1 MTKTIKLRIRKPANE
16 QATQQLLEMARVDN
30 PNKDTNI
37 LGTKEI
43 WVYGD
48 DRSSMS
54 PHFHYFDKRGNKKFD
69 IEVRINDLT
78 VCFSH
83 PRKGIKDKELY
94 SWVGLR
100 DEYKALMMW
109 LKQSNSDMPSIT
121 NYDALILAWN
131 QNNRSNQI

>member
-16 QATQQLLEMARVDN
+16 QASQQLLEMARVDN

>member
-48 DRSSMS
+48 DRSSMY

-69 IEVRINDLT
+69 IEVRIKDLT

-100 DEYKALMMW
+100 DEYKTLMMW
-109 LKQSNSDMPSIT
+109 LKQSNSDMLSIT